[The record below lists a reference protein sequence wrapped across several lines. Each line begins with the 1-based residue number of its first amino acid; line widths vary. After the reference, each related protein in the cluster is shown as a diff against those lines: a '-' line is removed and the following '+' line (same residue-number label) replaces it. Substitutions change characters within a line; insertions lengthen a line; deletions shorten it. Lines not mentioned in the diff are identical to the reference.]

1 MFSSYRVVSR
11 GILYTG
17 SLTNNFI
24 RSKCLGMIEGG
35 QHGCEDPRLINR
47 PFLGTARQR
56 HRAPVHFFYVRGRGN
71 EITRLKCR
79 YMLINT
85 LHTLV
90 TSTNRLAFTIF
101 FFPFLSFFFF
111 FIYSWKI
118 DRRWIFNFFGEMD
131 INFIM

>member
-1 MFSSYRVVSR
+1 MFLSYNIARN
-11 GILYTG
+11 IITLTG

-24 RSKCLGMIEGG
+24 RSKCLGIIEGG

-47 PFLGTARQR
+47 SFLGTARQR

-85 LHTLV
+85 LHTRDEYESSRFYV
-90 TSTNRLAFTIF
+90 D
-101 FFPFLSFFFF
+101 FFFF
-111 FIYSWKI
+111 F
-118 DRRWIFNFFGEMD
+118 
-131 INFIM
+131 